1 MPALILTADDSEQI
15 RSLLEMIIEA
25 DGHRVVQVADGREA
39 LTWLKDNT
47 PDLMILDVTMPFMD
61 GISVCARAKKVTRLK
76 ATPIIILTAHTDDE
90 SRSRAKLAGADAFV
104 NKPLSGKDLRGT
116 ITEMLMKREALKAQL
131 TRAK

>member
-1 MPALILTADDSEQI
+1 MPATILTADDSEQI
-15 RSLLEMIIEA
+15 RSLLEMILSA
-25 DGHRVVQVADGREA
+25 DGHHVVQVADGREA

-116 ITEMLMKREALKAQL
+116 IAEMLVKREELKAKEAQVQ
-131 TRAK
+131 